1 MQESDA
7 FLAALLFHVW
17 LKFSCWLIDR
27 SDPSVFSC
35 HSFQLRFP
43 PVLASMGR
51 KKQSHTD
58 CFARFSAGPATILT
72 YSVTWNPCR

>member
-1 MQESDA
+1 MEESDA
-7 FLAALLFHVW
+7 FLAALFFHVW
-17 LKFSCWLIDR
+17 LKFSCWLID
-27 SDPSVFSC
+27 PSIRALLSLFPA
-35 HSFQLRFP
+35 RFA